1 MRSIV
6 NRALVNRTL
15 SFGALAGILLAAG
28 CGSNQG
34 TGLLSLSISAD
45 PQIPDEAASRIV
57 ISSPGGSNHVYQG
70 KFPPKDRSTLP
81 LKLQV
86 PNLTAND
93 TPVTFT
99 VQGFDASGCAVTTP
113 ATTAAVVI
121 KAGAETE
128 LMSVTLGKSDT
139 SCTDSGVPVDSA
151 DSGGG
156 SAGAETVAGV
166 DSTGTDAAIDTT
178 DGSAMTADR
187 SGPETADVVSDGRQT
202 NDGAIE
208 EPTDAFVPD
217 SAADLSGR
225 DTGTGGTDGTSDT
238 AVSDADIAQWD
249 APTAG
254 GAGGTSGTG
263 GSAGTGVPA
272 NDGPP
277 ATGGTNDTG
286 VSDADTAQWDA
297 PTAGGAGGTSGTGGS
312 AGTGVAANDGPPATG
327 GTSDTGVSDA
337 DIAQRDAPTA
347 GGAGGTSEAGGSAG
361 TDAAA
366 SDGPPATG
374 GSAASDAAMP
384 LPLVTASDGSYT
396 DKVQV
401 SWTAATGATSYQV
414 YRNTSSSS
422 SGATQV
428 GTPTASPYSDTTA
441 TPGAVYYYFVKAC
454 NSTICSDFSTPDSGY
469 RSAAPPNDDFAG
481 ATPLGTVPFLS
492 SIAATDATTAVDD
505 PALTLC
511 SQPAGTKSVWYS
523 YTPSANRL
531 VFLDTFGSNYDTMIG
546 VFTGARGSLTAVA
559 CNDDDSRSPSGL
571 NSAVEIDATA
581 GTTYYIVVYS
591 FAGAKSGGAAA
602 TTATLEFHATTFYD
616 VPGNYPFWRY
626 IEGFYAMGM
635 TTGCG
640 STPFS
645 YCPDNAATRADMA
658 VFLLRAM
665 HGGSYQPPPSTGVF
679 PDLPVAGKEW
689 MQPWV
694 EEFYREGLTTGCGGD
709 PMQFCPETPAT
720 RAVTAVYILRSTKGV
735 SYQPPASTG
744 VFADLP
750 VAGKEWMQPWV
761 EESYREGITTGC
773 ADNPLQY
780 CPETSDTRGA
790 VAAAISRAYSFTQ
803 LP

>member
-254 GAGGTSGTG
+254 GAGGTSGT
-263 GSAGTGVPA
+263 
-272 NDGPP
+272 
-277 ATGGTNDTG
+277 
-286 VSDADTAQWDA
+286 
-297 PTAGGAGGTSGTGGS
+297 
-312 AGTGVAANDGPPATG
+312 
-327 GTSDTGVSDA
+327 
-337 DIAQRDAPTA
+337 
-347 GGAGGTSEAGGSAG
+347 GGSAG

-709 PMQFCPETPAT
+709 PLQFCPETPAT

>member
-297 PTAGGAGGTSGTGGS
+297 PTAGGAGGTS
-312 AGTGVAANDGPPATG
+312 
-327 GTSDTGVSDA
+327 
-337 DIAQRDAPTA
+337 
-347 GGAGGTSEAGGSAG
+347 EAGGSAG

-523 YTPSANRL
+523 YTPSGLPGHLRQQLRHNDR
-531 VFLDTFGSNYDTMIG
+531 G
-546 VFTGARGSLTAVA
+546 VH
-559 CNDDDSRSPSGL
+559 RSP
-571 NSAVEIDATA
+571 
-581 GTTYYIVVYS
+581 
-591 FAGAKSGGAAA
+591 
-602 TTATLEFHATTFYD
+602 
-616 VPGNYPFWRY
+616 R
-626 IEGFYAMGM
+626 
-635 TTGCG
+635 
-640 STPFS
+640 
-645 YCPDNAATRADMA
+645 
-658 VFLLRAM
+658 
-665 HGGSYQPPPSTGVF
+665 
-679 PDLPVAGKEW
+679 
-689 MQPWV
+689 
-694 EEFYREGLTTGCGGD
+694 
-709 PMQFCPETPAT
+709 
-720 RAVTAVYILRSTKGV
+720 
-735 SYQPPASTG
+735 
-744 VFADLP
+744 
-750 VAGKEWMQPWV
+750 
-761 EESYREGITTGC
+761 
-773 ADNPLQY
+773 
-780 CPETSDTRGA
+780 
-790 VAAAISRAYSFTQ
+790 Q
-803 LP
+803 LDGRCVQ